1 MLQPAVR
8 LAKTL
13 GIIAVLGV
21 GTVTGSALATGS
33 HHQASGHA
41 TPAQAMDGK
50 HRARDTTD
58 DQRVSA
64 WDEQWLMM
72 SIEGDRFE
80 IAGGKL
86 AQSKGS
92 TEIVRELGARLVRD
106 HSKSLEEAVALAKR
120 LGIDVPDSPSPTQQW
135 ELRVVATFS
144 GREFDRWYSDLEVQ
158 DHIQDIMEAQDEVKQ
173 GTNEEVRHLAAEE
186 IPVLQQHLELARA
199 ALNAVS

>member
-1 MLQPAVR
+1 MLHAVR

-13 GIIAVLGV
+13 GIIGVLGV
-21 GTVTGSALATGS
+21 GTATGPALATGS
-33 HHQASGHA
+33 HHHASSQAKQG
-41 TPAQAMDGK
+41 QLQVGK
-50 HRARDTTD
+50 HAVRDTAD
-58 DQRVSA
+58 NQRVSA

-86 AQSKGS
+86 AQEKGS
-92 TEIVRELGARLVRD
+92 TEIVRNLGARLVRD
-106 HSKSLEEAVALAKR
+106 HTKSLEEAVALAKR
-120 LGIDVPDSPSPTQQW
+120 LGIAVPDSPSPTQQW

-173 GTNEEVRHLAAEE
+173 GTNPDVRHLAAEE

-199 ALNAVS
+199 ALKAVS